1 MPTATPDLAQRMG
14 TPWIPWFLTLA
25 GGALMAADIEPLFRA
40 LGAASALGGG
50 ALLYLGARRHRTTL
64 TRLLEAIPL
73 PDKGEEII
81 RALPRAWA
89 ALEQENLRLR
99 TEVAAED
106 QVRQHIL
113 ANLKTGIV
121 LLDQDR
127 QVRLFNPAARSIL
140 GTSSHLERGE
150 TLAAAFREPESLR
163 NLQEA
168 FQGTFQDWTLKRNP
182 RTIRLRAL
190 PLPAPTAEGRTWVL
204 ATLDD
209 ITHHEALETTRQKFI
224 SNASH
229 ELKTPVTAIRVAV
242 ENLVDGELVLP
253 EGDTSLRIILRSLER
268 MVLLLDDI
276 SELSRI
282 ETGALR
288 LDAKP
293 LTLGPFMADFLEGVQ
308 PLAGKRQASL
318 RLELAPDLEAF
329 PFRADPLRLGQLL
342 ENFVS
347 NAVKFGPEGS
357 AVTVAVRREGDL
369 LAWSVTD
376 QGPGIGAQDLQR
388 IFERFF
394 RAPATRGVP
403 GTGLGLSI
411 VKHLAVL
418 MGGEVDVQSEP
429 GKGATF
435 TFRLPSAEM
444 KP

>member
-1 MPTATPDLAQRMG
+1 MPNATPDLAQRMG
-14 TPWIPWFLTLA
+14 TPWIPWCLTLA
-25 GGALMAADIEPLFRA
+25 GGALMAADIEPVFRL
-40 LGAASALGGG
+40 LGATAALGGG
-50 ALLYLGARRHRTTL
+50 ALLALGTRKHRL
-64 TRLLEAIPL
+64 TMARLLEAVPIPE
-73 PDKGEEII
+73 KGEEFL

-121 LLDQDR
+121 LLDEDR
-127 QVRLFNPAARSIL
+127 QVRLFNPAARTIL
-140 GTSSHLERGE
+140 GTSSHLELGE
-150 TLAAAFREPESLR
+150 TIVAAFREPESLR

-168 FQGTFQDWTLKRNP
+168 YQGTFQDWVLKRNP

-190 PLPAPTAEGRTWVL
+190 PLPAPTAAAGTWVL

-229 ELKTPVTAIRVAV
+229 ELKTPVTAMRVAV
-242 ENLVDGELVLP
+242 ENLVDGELVQP
-253 EGDTSLRIILRSLER
+253 EGDTSLRIIQRSLDR
-268 MVLLLDDI
+268 MILLLDDI

-288 LDAKP
+288 LEPKD
-293 LTLGPFMADFLEGVQ
+293 LTLGHFMAEFREGVQ
-308 PLAGKRQASL
+308 PLAGKRKATL
-318 RLELAPDLEAF
+318 VLDLPEELAAL
-329 PFRADPLRLGQLL
+329 PFRADPQRLGQLL

-347 NAVKFGPEGS
+347 NAVKFGPEAS
-357 AVTVAVRREGDL
+357 TVTVAVRREGDL
-369 LAWSVTD
+369 LAWSITD
-376 QGPGIGAQDLQR
+376 QGPGISAQDLQR

-418 MGGEVDVQSEP
+418 MGGELEVRSEP
-429 GKGATF
+429 GQGATF
-435 TFRLPSAEM
+435 TFRLPLAEM